1 MKKALLALL
10 FSVAALGTVS
20 AQVEIGLKISPSIT
34 NLRADSPD
42 GDELTD
48 ANSKISL
55 GGGLIVDYFFGQNY
69 AFSTGLEL
77 VGKGGKV
84 SYFDGRSGTGNG
96 QRYEQKIGV
105 QYLQVPLTVKLFTN
119 DVATD
124 TKVYFQLGGALGGAI
139 AGRVNGDK
147 YYVDPTTAERTKA
160 VKHVIIPDAN
170 LRLGAGIE
178 RQLGQSTKMLV
189 GVSYHRGLLNVDNYF
204 EDKLGIKNA
213 ELKNSEFALDL
224 GIKF

>member
-1 MKKALLALL
+1 MKKALLALV
-10 FSVAALGTVS
+10 FSAAAIGTAS
-20 AQVEIGLKISPSIT
+20 AQVEIGLKVSPSLT
-34 NLRADSPD
+34 SLRASSPN
-42 GDELTD
+42 GDELKNEN
-48 ANSKISL
+48 AKLSL

-84 SYFDGRSGTGNG
+84 SYFDGASQR
-96 QRYEQKIGV
+96 RYEQKLGL

-119 DVATD
+119 DVAED
-124 TKVYFQLGGALGGAI
+124 TKVYFQLGGALGGVIGA
-139 AGRVNGDK
+139 RVDGDK
-147 YYVDPTTAERTKA
+147 YYTSPASGNRTKA
-160 VKHVIIPDAN
+160 TKHAIIPDAN

-178 RQLGQSTKMLV
+178 RQLGQSTKFLA
-189 GVSYHRGLLNVDNYF
+189 GISYHRGLLNIDKYF